1 MLKSSLLAGFAALWL
16 CPSAFADDA
25 LQAQIRWTK
34 TGIPHIQA
42 ATERGL
48 GYGIGYA
55 YARDNACLLANE
67 IVTARGERS
76 RFFGSKGQNSAHLGN
91 LPSDFFFTWL
101 NQPQALKT
109 LWANQPAPIQQRLDG
124 YARGFNAYLKV
135 ANKTTTHCLGE
146 AWLKPIS
153 TDDLLRLTR
162 RLLVEGGAGQFAEA
176 LVSATPPG
184 AASAS
189 AATVT
194 REHIAQLT
202 DKFRLERG
210 SNAIAIGGER
220 SATGSGILLANPH
233 FPWSGALRF
242 YQMHLTIPGQ
252 LDVMGAALPGLP
264 LVNIGFNQHLA
275 WTHTVDTAAHFT
287 LYRLQLDPNNSR
299 RYMLDGKS
307 LALKKTTL
315 TVQVL
320 DDGGRLNSVSHDLYE
335 SNFGPLLRLPG
346 MLEWTA
352 SEAFALRDANL
363 DNSRVLQQWYAIN
376 QAKDVGALQA
386 SVEKLQGIPWV
397 NTVATDARGQTLY
410 MDQSVV
416 PYLRPQQLAECV
428 IPQLAEQG
436 LPGLQGHRSACEWSV
451 DASTAQ
457 PGITPAKQ
465 LPVLRRNDFV
475 QNSNDS
481 AWLTNPASPLQ
492 GFSPLV
498 SREGRPLSPR
508 AQFALSRLQGNAP
521 ITPEFLRAM
530 VTDNHVY
537 LAERLLPDLLTLCG
551 KYPADDGIKPACA
564 ALTNWNRS
572 ANSTASIGML
582 YFQAFFRAFS
592 EIPNAWR
599 VPFNPAQPLNTP
611 DGLALDNPKVAE
623 QLRLAL
629 VDASQTVGK
638 SGVPANATWGDVQWL
653 QRGDQRIA
661 IPGGDGH
668 LGIYNA
674 MQSVHRA
681 DHLEVVSGSSYIQLV
696 TFNAQGPQ
704 AHGLL
709 AFSQSTEPGSK
720 HYADQ
725 TQLFAQQQWPLLPF
739 SQAEIAADGVVETID
754 LQD

>member
-1 MLKSSLLAGFAALWL
+1 MLKSTLVAGLAALLL
-16 CPSAFADDA
+16 CPTVFADDP
-25 LQAQIRWTK
+25 LQAKIRWTK

-42 ATERGL
+42 ASERGL

-76 RFFGSKGQNSAHLGN
+76 RFFGSKGQNSAQLGN

-101 NQPQALKT
+101 NQPHALKT
-109 LWANQPAPIQQRLDG
+109 LWAKQPAPIQQRLDG

-135 ANKTTTHCLGE
+135 ADKATTHCLGE

-184 AASAS
+184 AASAGAS
-189 AATVT
+189 AVSP
-194 REHIAQLT
+194 EHIAQLN
-202 DKFRLERG
+202 DQFRLQRG
-210 SNAIAIGGER
+210 SNAIAIGSER
-220 SATGSGILLANPH
+220 SSTGSGILLANPH

-264 LVNIGFNQHLA
+264 VVNIGFNQTLA

-287 LYRLQLDPNNSR
+287 LYRLELDPKDSR
-299 RYMLDGKS
+299 RYVVDGKS
-307 LALKKTTL
+307 LPLKKTTL
-315 TVQVL
+315 KVQVL
-320 DDGGRLNSVSHDLYE
+320 DDNGRLNSVSHDVYE
-335 SNFGPLLRLPG
+335 SKFGPLLRLPG
-346 MLEWTA
+346 LLEWTA
-352 SEAFALRDANL
+352 TEAFALRDANL
-363 DNSRVLQQWYAIN
+363 ENSRVLQQWYAIN
-376 QAKDVGALQA
+376 QAQDVGALQT

-397 NTVATDARGQTLY
+397 NTLATDASGQTLY

-428 IPQLAEQG
+428 IAQLAEQG
-436 LPGLQGHRSACEWSV
+436 LPGLQGNRSACEWTV
-451 DASTAQ
+451 DASSAQ

-465 LPVLRRNDFV
+465 LPVLRRSDFV

-508 AQFALSRLQGNAP
+508 AQFALSRLQGSAP
-521 ITPEFLRAM
+521 VTPEFLRTM

-537 LAERLLPDLLTLCG
+537 LADRLLPDLLTLCG
-551 KYPADDGIKPACA
+551 KYPADDGIQPTCA
-564 ALTNWNRS
+564 ALSSWDRS
-572 ANSTASIGML
+572 ANSNASIGML

-592 EIPNAWR
+592 KIADAWR
-599 VPFNPAQPLNTP
+599 VPFNPEQPLSTP
-611 DGLALDNPKVAE
+611 QGLALDKPKVSE

-629 VDASQTVGK
+629 IEANQRVGK
-638 SGVPANATWGDVQWL
+638 SGVPATATWGDVQWL
-653 QRGDQRIA
+653 QRGEQRIA

-668 LGIYNA
+668 MGIYNA
-674 MQSVHRA
+674 MQSEQRP

-696 TFNAQGPQ
+696 TFSGQGPQ

-709 AFSQSTEPGSK
+709 AFAQSTEPGSK

-725 TQLFAQQQWPLLPF
+725 TQLFSQQQWPLLPF
-739 SQAEIAADGVVETID
+739 SEAEIAADGVVETTI
-754 LQD
+754 LKE

>member
-1 MLKSSLLAGFAALWL
+1 MLKSSLVAALAALWL
-16 CPSAFADDA
+16 CPTAFANDA

-76 RFFGSKGQNSAHLGN
+76 RFFGSKGQNSAQLGN

-109 LWANQPAPIQQRLDG
+109 LWAKQPAPIQQRLEG

-135 ANKTTTHCLGE
+135 ADKATTHCLGE

-184 AASAS
+184 AASANV
-189 AATVT
+189 VT
-194 REHIAQLT
+194 RGREHFAQLNE
-202 DKFRLERG
+202 KFRLERG
-210 SNAIAIGGER
+210 SNAIAIGSQR
-220 SATGSGILLANPH
+220 SSTGSGLLLANPH

-264 LVNIGFNQHLA
+264 VVNIGFNQNVA

-287 LYRLQLDPNNSR
+287 VYRLELDPKDSR
-299 RYMLDGKS
+299 RYVVDGKS
-307 LALKKTTL
+307 LPLQKTTL
-315 TVQVL
+315 KVQVL
-320 DDGGRLNSVSHDLYE
+320 DDSGRLSSVSHDLYE
-335 SNFGPLLRLPG
+335 SKFGPLLRLPG
-346 MLEWTA
+346 LLEWTA
-352 SEAFALRDANL
+352 NQAFALRDANL

-376 QAKDVGALQA
+376 QSKDVGALQA

-397 NTVATDARGQTLY
+397 NTLATDASGQTLY

-436 LPGLQGHRSACEWSV
+436 LPGLQGNRSACEWTV
-451 DASTAQ
+451 DARAAQ
-457 PGITPAKQ
+457 AGITPAKE

-481 AWLTNPASPLQ
+481 AWLTNPASPLR

-508 AQFALSRLQGNAP
+508 AQFALRRLQGNAP
-521 ITPEFLRAM
+521 VTPELLRAM

-537 LAERLLPDLLTLCG
+537 LADRLLPDLLTLCG
-551 KYPADDGIKPACA
+551 KYAADAGIKPACA
-564 ALTNWNRS
+564 ALSGWDHS
-572 ANSTASIGML
+572 ANSNASIGML

-592 EIPNAWR
+592 KIADAWR
-599 VPFNPAQPLNTP
+599 VPFNPQQPLNTP
-611 DGLALDNPKVAE
+611 EGLALDNPKIAE

-629 VDASQTVGK
+629 VDAGQTVGK

-668 LGIYNA
+668 MGIYNA
-674 MQSVHRA
+674 MQSEQR
-681 DHLEVVSGSSYIQLV
+681 DGQLEVVSGSSYIQLV
-696 TFNAQGPQ
+696 TFSAKGPQ

-739 SQAEIAADGVVETID
+739 SEAEIAADGVVETAI
-754 LQD
+754 LEE